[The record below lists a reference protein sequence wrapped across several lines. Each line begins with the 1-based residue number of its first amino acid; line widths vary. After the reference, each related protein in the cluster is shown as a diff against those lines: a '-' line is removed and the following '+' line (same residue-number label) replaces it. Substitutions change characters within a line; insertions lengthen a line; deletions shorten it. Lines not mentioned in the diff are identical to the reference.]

1 MRSYRPAVLLAASIV
16 APLMSQQSEGPRFAV
31 VSVKPYD
38 SPEPGGRSALV
49 PGAYEGIGVTVR
61 RVIGLAYA
69 PMPASLIDG
78 GPGWLATDRF
88 EIHAKYEGSPPREQV
103 QQMLRA
109 LLTDR
114 FKLRTHMEA
123 RPARVFALTVNRPG
137 VLGPAL
143 RPAEADCANRPSD
156 SGRGGSGCGGFQYTD
171 GLLRGRDA
179 TLDRIAS
186 ELPVE
191 RIVVNRTGLTGRYDV
206 ELKWT
211 PDSGGA
217 VAPDAPPGFVTALRE
232 QWGLRLEPDTVP
244 MDHLVIDSV
253 DRPMPD

>member
-1 MRSYRPAVLLAASIV
+1 MLAASI
-16 APLMSQQSEGPRFAV
+16 ATPLAQQSDGPRFAV
-31 VSVKPYD
+31 VSVKPYN
-38 SPEPGGRSALV
+38 SPEPGGRNALV

-69 PMPASLIDG
+69 PLPASLIDG
-78 GPGWLATDRF
+78 GPGWLNTDRF
-88 EIHAKYEGSPPREQV
+88 EIHAKFEGNPPREQV

-109 LLTDR
+109 LLADR
-114 FKLRTHMEA
+114 FKLRTHIEM
-123 RPARVFALTVNRPG
+123 RPTRVFALTVEKPG

-143 RPAEADCANRPSD
+143 RPAEECVNRPPN
-156 SGRGGSGCGGFQYTD
+156 SGPGGPGCGGFQFTD

-179 TLDRIAS
+179 TLDRIAG

-211 PDSGGA
+211 PDSGA
-217 VAPDAPPGFVTALRE
+217 TVAPDGPPGLVTALRE
-232 QWGLRLEPDTVP
+232 QLGLRLQTDTVP
-244 MDHLVIDSV
+244 MEHLVIDSV
-253 DRPMPD
+253 ERPQPD

>member
-1 MRSYRPAVLLAASIV
+1 MAVAMLAASIMT
-16 APLMSQQSEGPRFAV
+16 PLLAQQSDGPRFAV
-31 VSVKPYD
+31 VSVKPYN
-38 SPEPGGRSALV
+38 SPEPGGRNALV

-69 PMPASLIDG
+69 PLPASLIDG
-78 GPGWLATDRF
+78 GPGWLSTDRF
-88 EIHAKYEGSPPREQV
+88 EIHAKFEGNPPRDQV

-109 LLTDR
+109 LLADR

-123 RPARVFALTVNRPG
+123 RPTRVFALTVEKPG

-143 RPAEADCANRPSD
+143 RPAETDCTNRPPN
-156 SGRGGSGCGGFQYTD
+156 SGPGCGGFQYTD

-179 TLDRIAS
+179 TLDRIAG

-191 RIVVNRTGLTGRYDV
+191 RIVVNRTGLAGRYDV

-211 PDSGGA
+211 PDSGA
-217 VAPDAPPGFVTALRE
+217 PVASDAPPGLVTALRE
-232 QWGLRLEPDTVP
+232 QLGLRLQTDTVP
-244 MDHLVIDSV
+244 MEHLVIESV
-253 DRPMPD
+253 ERPVPD